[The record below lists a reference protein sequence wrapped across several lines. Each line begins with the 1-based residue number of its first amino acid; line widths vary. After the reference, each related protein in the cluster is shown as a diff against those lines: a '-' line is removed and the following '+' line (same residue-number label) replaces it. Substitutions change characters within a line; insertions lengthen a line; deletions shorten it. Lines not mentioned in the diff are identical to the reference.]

1 MRPAHTVSNKEI
13 FMEKQVC
20 KKTEE
25 ALAEIYRNAQL
36 ALQSISNIL
45 PAVEDETL
53 RDILSRQHESYEHF
67 SAKASIIARDMGIEL
82 KDPNPMKKMMMW
94 GSIKMST
101 MSDNSRSHI
110 AEMMVQGT
118 VMGITALKSTAGD
131 LPVDGNEKIISLLE
145 EMIAAEEEYEKTWKE
160 YL

>member
-1 MRPAHTVSNKEI
+1 
-13 FMEKQVC
+13 MEKQAC

-53 RDILSRQHESYEHF
+53 RDVLSRQHESYEHF
-67 SAKASIIARDMGIEL
+67 SAKASILARDMGIEL

-94 GSIKMST
+94 GSIKMSSLT
-101 MSDNSRSHI
+101 DNSRSHI

-118 VMGITALKSTAGD
+118 VMGITALRATMGEV
-131 LPVDGNEKIISLLE
+131 PEEGNEEIIALLK
-145 EMIAAEEEYEKTWKE
+145 EMIEMEERFEKRWKQ
-160 YL
+160 YI

>member
-1 MRPAHTVSNKEI
+1 
-13 FMEKQVC
+13 MENHDK

-45 PAVEDETL
+45 PETQDMAVREEL
-53 RDILSRQHESYEHF
+53 HAQHEEYERF
-67 SAKASIIARDMGIEL
+67 SAKAATLAKDMGLEL
-82 KDPNPMKKMMMW
+82 KEPNPMKKAMMW

-101 MSDNSRSHI
+101 LTDNSRAHI
-110 AEMMVQGT
+110 ADMMVQGT
-118 VMGITALKSTAGD
+118 VMGITSLRTTAGD
-131 LPVDGNEKIISLLE
+131 LSEDGNEEIIALLD
-145 EMIAAEEEYEKTWKE
+145 EMIKAEEQFEKKWKE

>member
-1 MRPAHTVSNKEI
+1 
-13 FMEKQVC
+13 MEKQAC

-53 RDILSRQHESYEHF
+53 RDLLSRQHEDYEQF
-67 SAKASIIARDMGIEL
+67 SARASILARDMGLEL

-101 MSDNSRSHI
+101 MTDNSRSHI

-118 VMGITALKSTAGD
+118 VMGITALKATAGD
-131 LPVDGNEKIISLLE
+131 VPVDGNEKIIALLE
-145 EMIAAEEEYEKTWKE
+145 EMIKAEEEYEKTWKE

>member
-1 MRPAHTVSNKEI
+1 
-13 FMEKQVC
+13 MEKQAC

-53 RDILSRQHESYEHF
+53 KDILSRQHEDYEQF
-67 SAKASIIARDMGIEL
+67 SARASILARDMGLEL

-101 MSDNSRSHI
+101 MTDNSRSHI

-118 VMGITALKSTAGD
+118 VMGITALKATAGD
-131 LPVDGNEKIISLLE
+131 VPVDGNEKIIALLE
-145 EMIAAEEEYEKTWKE
+145 EMIKAEEEYEKTWKE

>member
-1 MRPAHTVSNKEI
+1 
-13 FMEKQVC
+13 MEKQAC

-53 RDILSRQHESYEHF
+53 RDLLSRQHEDYEQF
-67 SAKASIIARDMGIEL
+67 SARASILARDMGLEL
-82 KDPNPMKKMMMW
+82 KDPNPRKKMMMW

-101 MSDNSRSHI
+101 MTDNSRSHI

-118 VMGITALKSTAGD
+118 VMGITALKATIGD
-131 LPVDGNEKIISLLE
+131 VPVDGNEKIIALLE
-145 EMIAAEEEYEKTWKE
+145 EMIKAEEEYEKTWKE

>member
-1 MRPAHTVSNKEI
+1 
-13 FMEKQVC
+13 MEKQAC

-53 RDILSRQHESYEHF
+53 RDILSRQHKSYEHF
-67 SAKASIIARDMGIEL
+67 SAKASILARDMGLEL

-101 MSDNSRSHI
+101 MTDNSRSHI

-118 VMGITALKSTAGD
+118 VMGITALKATAGD
-131 LPVDGNEKIISLLE
+131 VPVEGNEKIIALLE
-145 EMIAAEEEYEKTWKE
+145 EMIEAEEEFEKVWKE

>member
-1 MRPAHTVSNKEI
+1 
-13 FMEKQVC
+13 MERKDR

-36 ALQSISNIL
+36 ALTSIADIL
-45 PAVEDETL
+45 PEVGDDEKVKEEL
-53 RDILSRQHESYEHF
+53 HAQHEEYEKF
-67 SAKASIIARDMGIEL
+67 SAKAAMLARDLGIEL
-82 KDPNPMKKMMMW
+82 KEPNPFKKAMMW

-101 MSDNSRSHI
+101 MTDNSRSHV

-118 VMGITALKSTAGD
+118 VMGITALRSTAGELSENGD
-131 LPVDGNEKIISLLE
+131 DRITALLE
-145 EMIAAEEEYEKTWKE
+145 EMINKEEEFEKHWKE